1 MARRIAAPAHPAAGL
16 SSTSSSG
23 VKSMRTRLFI
33 LGATVLLSGPCLPLA
48 AQAANYAASD
58 AAAPQVPEPAP
69 AATSTG
75 ALDLA
80 LIQPTLTLEQAI
92 AMSLSSNPAL
102 RAAGAGV
109 AIAEGARRQA
119 GLLPNP
125 ELSVLREGASQ
136 ANRTQTVQISQPL
149 ELGGKRAARI
159 AVAELDRSLAAD
171 EVRVKAAELRADV
184 TAAYFDALAAQ
195 ERVELAQGALALALK
210 TSHAAS
216 RRVTAGKVS
225 PVEETRA
232 QVATAHVRLE
242 LTQANADLAG
252 ARRRLAA
259 MWGSPYALQQRLV
272 HPEPDATALPP
283 LEMLEAQLESAPQL
297 RQARTRHQRE
307 QAQAGL
313 ERAQR
318 LPDLTV
324 TLGHK
329 KDTDQGRSQAV
340 VGVAIPLPVFHRNQ
354 GNVQAALRRAEQ
366 AALQLDV
373 ARLETGQALADAYL
387 RAEVAQ
393 QQVDTIRTDMLPAAQ
408 SALEA
413 ATTGFELGKFN
424 FLDVLDAQR
433 TLSQTRAQYLAALSG
448 RYRAIADL
456 QRFVVLK

>member
-1 MARRIAAPAHPAAGL
+1 
-16 SSTSSSG
+16 
-23 VKSMRTRLFI
+23 MRSRFI
-33 LGATVLLSGPCLPLA
+33 MLGATVLLSGPCPPLA
-48 AQAANYAASD
+48 AH
-58 AAAPQVPEPAP
+58 AAAPQLPDPVP
-69 AATSTG
+69 AAAPDSPFN
-75 ALDLA
+75 LA

-92 AMSLSSNPAL
+92 ALSLSSNPSL
-102 RAAGAGV
+102 RAGTIGM
-109 AIAEGARRQA
+109 AIADGARTQA

-125 ELSVLREGASQ
+125 ELSVLREGASG
-136 ANRTQTVQISQPL
+136 ASRTRTVQISQPL

-159 AVAELDRSLAAD
+159 AVAELDRTLAAD

-195 ERVELAQGALALALK
+195 ERVELAQGALELALK
-210 TSHAAS
+210 TSHAAN

-225 PVEETRA
+225 PVEATRA
-232 QVATAHVRLE
+232 NVATSHVRLE

-272 HPEPDATALPP
+272 HPEPDVTALPP
-283 LEMLEAQLESAPQL
+283 LETLEAQLESAPQL
-297 RQARTRHQRE
+297 RQARTRHERE

-324 TLGHK
+324 TLGAK
-329 KDTDQGRSQAV
+329 KEQGQGRTQAV

-354 GNVQAALRRAEQ
+354 GNVLSALRRAEQ

-373 ARLETGQALADAYL
+373 ARLEAGQALADAYL

-393 QQVDTIRTDMLPAAQ
+393 QQIDTLRTDMLPAAH
-408 SALEA
+408 SALDA
-413 ATTGFELGKFN
+413 ASTGFELGKFT

-433 TLSQTRAQYLAALSG
+433 TLSQTRAQYLAALSA

-456 QRFVVLK
+456 QRYVNFK

>member
-1 MARRIAAPAHPAAGL
+1 
-16 SSTSSSG
+16 
-23 VKSMRTRLFI
+23 MRTRLFI
-33 LGATVLLSGPCLPLA
+33 LGATVLLSGPCPPLA
-48 AQAANYAASD
+48 AHAAT
-58 AAAPQVPEPAP
+58 PRVPEPISEPVSEPISAAP
-69 AATSTG
+69 SNS
-75 ALDLA
+75 ALNLA

-92 AMSLSSNPAL
+92 GLSLSSNPGL
-102 RAAGAGV
+102 RAAGVGM
-109 AIAEGARRQA
+109 AIADGARRQA

-125 ELSVLREGASQ
+125 ELSVLREGESR
-136 ANRTQTVQISQPL
+136 ANRTRTVQISQPL

-159 AVAELDRSLAAD
+159 AVAELDQALAAD
-171 EVRVKAAELRADV
+171 EVRVKAAELRADA

-210 TSHAAS
+210 TSHAAN

-232 QVATAHVRLE
+232 NVATVHARLE

-259 MWGSPYALQQRLV
+259 MWGSPYAPQQRLA
-272 HPEPDATALPP
+272 HPEPDAAALPP

-297 RQARTRHQRE
+297 RHARTRRERE

-318 LPDLTV
+318 LPDLSI

-329 KDTDQGRSQAV
+329 KDHEQGRSQAV
-340 VGVAIPLPVFHRNQ
+340 LGVAIPLPVFHRNQ
-354 GNVQAALRRAEQ
+354 GNVLSALHRAEQ
-366 AALQLDV
+366 AALQIEV
-373 ARLETGQALADAYL
+373 ARLEAGQALADAYL

-393 QQVDTIRTDMLPAAQ
+393 QQIDAIRSDMLPAAQ
-408 SALEA
+408 RALDA
-413 ATTGFELGKFN
+413 AMTGFGLGKFN

-456 QRFVVLK
+456 QRYVEFK